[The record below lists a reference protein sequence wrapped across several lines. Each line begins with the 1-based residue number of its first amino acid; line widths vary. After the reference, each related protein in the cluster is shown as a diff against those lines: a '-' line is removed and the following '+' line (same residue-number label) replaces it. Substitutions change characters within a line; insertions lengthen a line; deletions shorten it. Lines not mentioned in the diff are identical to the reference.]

1 MPDYTKKDIIE
12 FVKGKGVKF
21 IRLQFTDILG
31 TIKNVAVT
39 ADHIERILDN
49 KCMFDGSSIDGFV
62 RIEESDMYLYPD
74 LNTFKIFPWRPQ
86 TGKVARM
93 ICDVCNPDGTPF
105 EGNSRYILKKALEEM
120 DKNGFETFNIG
131 PECEFFLFHTDSEG
145 NPTVSTHDSAGYFDL
160 GPSDMGENA
169 RRDICLVMEEMGFEI
184 ESSHHEVA
192 SGQHEIVLKK
202 MDALTSADAVITLRL
217 VVKTIAQRYGL
228 YATFMPKPLFGQ
240 NGSGMHIN
248 ASLFKNKKNSF
259 YDSKDDA
266 KLSKQATWFI
276 GGVMKHIRA
285 LSLITNPTVNSYKR
299 LVAGFEA
306 PVHIAWAVGN
316 RSLLL
321 RIPSAKGKYTR
332 LELRSPDSSCNP
344 YLAYAGILQ
353 AGLDGIK
360 NKIMPPNPVDFNIY
374 ELSEEK
380 IKKKGIES
388 LPSSLLEAI
397 EEFSKSKF
405 MKEIYGEHL
414 FDKFIEAK
422 NKEWNDYSRSIS
434 NWEIDNY
441 LRKY

>member
-1 MPDYTKKDIIE
+1 MPAYTKKDIIE
-12 FVKGKGVKF
+12 FVKGEGVKF
-21 IRLQFTDILG
+21 IRLQFTDIFG
-31 TIKNVAVT
+31 VIKNVAVT

-74 LNTFKIFPWRPQ
+74 LSTFKIFPWRPQ

-93 ICDVCNPDGTPF
+93 ICDVYNPDDTPF
-105 EGNSRYILKKALEEM
+105 EGNARYILKKALEEM
-120 DKNGFETFNIG
+120 GRYGFDAFNIG
-131 PECEFFLFHTDSEG
+131 PECEFFLFHTDAEG
-145 NPTVSTHDSAGYFDL
+145 NPTISTHDRAGYFDL

-169 RRDICLVMEEMGFEI
+169 RRDICLVMEDMGFEI

-228 YATFMPKPLFGQ
+228 HATFMPKPLFGQ

-248 ASLFKNKKNSF
+248 ASLFKNGENIF
-259 YDSKDDA
+259 YDSKSDL
-266 KLSKQATWFI
+266 KLSNQATCFI
-276 GGVMKHIRA
+276 GGVMKHIRS

-321 RIPSAKGKYTR
+321 RIPYAKGKYSR
-332 LELRSPDSSCNP
+332 LELRNPDSSCNP

-360 NKIMPPNPVDFNIY
+360 NKTKPPEPVDFNIY

-380 IKKKGIES
+380 IKSKGIDS

-397 EEFSKSKF
+397 DEFSKSKF
-405 MKEIYGEHL
+405 MREIYGQHL
-414 FDKFIEAK
+414 FDRFVEAK
-422 NKEWNDYSRSIS
+422 NKEWNEYSRSIS
-434 NWEIDNY
+434 KWEIDNY
-441 LRKY
+441 LSKY